1 MIAPVQSNPQR
12 ETSLMPITPLRCRRP
27 DSAFAL
33 LALMTFHPTLL
44 AGGIY
49 VPMKGATATGLANV
63 GLTSSARDGSTL
75 FYNPAGMTRLGGTFV
90 EIGIDA
96 INADIA
102 VDNRGSR
109 AGTLGTG
116 GQERPYA
123 GSRGHGDGWI
133 PVPNLFLGTPIM
145 DGRVWMGLAVTA
157 PFGLQLDYGPEWFG
171 RYDSYDNSIQ
181 TLDIAPTLAYRI
193 NEAWSIGGGIDV
205 QYADAEL
212 ISALPDPLNPGG
224 PTPATDGRSKLTGD
238 GWDTGFNIGL
248 LYQPSEQTRVGLHYR
263 SGMGHLLKGSAEV
276 SGLSGPL
283 AAANGRSNAR
293 TRLDLPD
300 ILSLS
305 LTQAVTP
312 QLTLMGEVQWFG
324 WDALEEIRV
333 RFANGTP
340 DLVRPQGFENTFTV
354 GLAAEYALDSRWTL
368 RGGIQYDQSPTTDA
382 LRNTSIPD
390 SDLLWLGVGA
400 SYGVSERL
408 RLDVGYA
415 YGIFERADIDLT
427 LPFYGGSPLESS
439 VEVRGE
445 TDSHVDVLS
454 LSVSYR
460 FGG

>member
-1 MIAPVQSNPQR
+1 
-12 ETSLMPITPLRCRRP
+12 
-27 DSAFAL
+27 
-33 LALMTFHPTLL
+33 
-44 AGGIY
+44 
-49 VPMKGATATGLANV
+49 
-63 GLTSSARDGSTL
+63 
-75 FYNPAGMTRLGGTFV
+75 
-90 EIGIDA
+90 
-96 INADIA
+96 
-102 VDNRGSR
+102 
-109 AGTLGTG
+109 
-116 GQERPYA
+116 
-123 GSRGHGDGWI
+123 
-133 PVPNLFLGTPIM
+133 M

-171 RYDSYDNSIQ
+171 RYDSYDISIQ

-193 NEAWSIGGGIDV
+193 NETWSIGGGIDV

-212 ISALPDPLNPGG
+212 ISALPDPLNPGR
-224 PTPATDGRSKLTGD
+224 PTPATAGRSRLTGD

-248 LYQPSEQTRVGLHYR
+248 LYQPSEQTCVGLHYR
-263 SGMGHLLKGSAEV
+263 SGMGHRLTGSAEV

-324 WDALEEIRV
+324 WNALDEIRV
-333 RFANGTP
+333 QFANGGP
-340 DLVRPQGFENTFTV
+340 DLVRPQGFENIFTV
-354 GLAAEYALDSRWTL
+354 GLAAEYALDARWTL

-390 SDLLWLGVGA
+390 SALVWLGIGA
-400 SYGVSERL
+400 TYGVSERL
-408 RLDVGYA
+408 RLDVGYV
-415 YGIFERADIDLT
+415 YGIFEQADIDLT

-445 TDSHVDVLS
+445 TNSHVDVLS
-454 LSVSYR
+454 FSVSDL
-460 FGG
+460 FGR